1 MPRIM
6 REVMYVGDM
15 ETMDIGG
22 TQRDHDTYNRLAAQL
37 NQVLP
42 PGDLQD
48 SILERQF
55 EKGLRGDTPA
65 QLINSLRREI
75 ENIDNLGHER
85 DDRTDGRSGRG
96 VLPRGYEGDM
106 DDMSDGELLKGI
118 DIA

>member
-1 MPRIM
+1 M
-6 REVMYVGDM
+6 REVVYRGDT

-37 NQVLP
+37 SRVLP

-75 ENIDNLGHER
+75 ENIDNLNHRR
-85 DDRTDGRSGRG
+85 DDRNDGRGSRG
-96 VLPRGYEGDM
+96 GPPTGYEGDM
-106 DDMSDGELLKGI
+106 YDMSDGELLKGI